1 MSSYGMRFI
10 AFSIAYPSKRDAG
23 KKMHSRLD
31 RTGIAI
37 VVLGVAIL
45 AYSGAYDVRAFRAS
59 PTVPDATHYER
70 QESHG
75 VARYKTREQVR
86 TFYSLNIAG
95 VSTGAVG
102 AALLFIRSRVD
113 KHHA

>member
-1 MSSYGMRFI
+1 LRSSVAPAPPRPLNNITLCMSSYGMRFI

-31 RTGIAI
+31 RTGIGI

-45 AYSGAYDVRAFRAS
+45 AYS
-59 PTVPDATHYER
+59 R